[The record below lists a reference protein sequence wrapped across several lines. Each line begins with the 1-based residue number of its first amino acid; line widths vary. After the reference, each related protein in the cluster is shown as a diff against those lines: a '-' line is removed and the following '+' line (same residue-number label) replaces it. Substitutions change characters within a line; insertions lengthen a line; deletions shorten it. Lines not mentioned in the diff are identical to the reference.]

1 MSVLNFKRLS
11 TANILSLSFG
21 SIVCA
26 DPKIVT
32 GPVRLRFI
40 GLKRKIFRKKGKE
53 WSKSRY
59 KLDLASIYIYAYIRE
74 GIYFSVTKVGLIN
87 LRAFTPHTEFAT
99 LVLIKIASLN
109 ETHNFPWFGVNIDEL
124 SSLFPA

>member
-40 GLKRKIFRKKGKE
+40 GLKRKIFFEKKVKNGQNHDIS
-53 WSKSRY
+53 WTWHQ
-59 KLDLASIYIYAYIRE
+59 YISSHIFARE
-74 GIYFSVTKVGLIN
+74 FIF
-87 LRAFTPHTEFAT
+87 
-99 LVLIKIASLN
+99 
-109 ETHNFPWFGVNIDEL
+109 L
-124 SSLFPA
+124 SQK